1 MAKRIGELLVEAE
14 VLTQAQLDQVLDR
27 QKTEGEDR
35 IASEIYSL
43 GLAHEQA
50 LCQALARL
58 HGTPAIVLSASVIDL
73 GAVGLLPRILAER
86 HGLLPVA
93 IDEDTLTLAVPDED
107 VGPIIEQVQFASGRQ
122 VVTLIGVKKIV
133 EDAIGPTY
141 DAAHRGDK
149 VLAGHQAAGTEPHLT
164 IVADT
169 PGGSVPPQVVFAQ
182 ELVEATAGTSEL
194 DQLAP
199 VFDEASAPVA
209 TPESTIEFDAADVI
223 DEEEVGPPAAG
234 QGPDAADDA
243 PARAVPIA
251 QIELK
256 RVPVVRPAHP
266 PSTVAAAPTPTDV
279 VLAEDDDAI
288 AELIAKVATHDGF
301 EVQHAASG
309 DAAVELLRR
318 FRPRLILLD
327 AMLPGV
333 HGFEICARAKGSET
347 FKDTPI
353 VMISA
358 VYKGWEQQRDIQE
371 VHGADAFVEK
381 PFDIQFLR
389 KLIAGYLGN
398 AIAREPIDNGA
409 AQRIE
414 QLRVEVKEGISFG
427 NLSGADLAAR
437 QWVGLDPFDGE
448 AYLEVG
454 NVAAQ
459 RGDLPEALKA
469 YEFAVVYAPRSF
481 AARTNL
487 AMVYER
493 MGFIKRAIRTWNAA
507 ASIAPDDA
515 TRQQL
520 TARASGLSG

>member
-1 MAKRIGELLVEAE
+1 MTMRIGELLIESG
-14 VLTQAQLDQVLDR
+14 VLTQDQLDQVLAR

-35 IASEIYSL
+35 IASELYSL
-43 GLAHEQA
+43 GLVHERA
-50 LCQALARL
+50 LCDALARRL
-58 HGTPAIVLSASVIDL
+58 GNPAVVLSASVIDL
-73 GAVGLLPRILAER
+73 RAVGLVPKIIAER
-86 HGLLPVA
+86 NGLLPVA
-93 IDEDTLTLAVPDED
+93 IDEDTQTLAVPDDEL
-107 VGPIIEQVQFASGRQ
+107 GAIIEQVQFASGRQ
-122 VVTLIGVKKIV
+122 VVTLVGVKKII
-133 EDAIGPTY
+133 EDAIAPTY
-141 DAAHRGDK
+141 EAAHRGEK
-149 VLAGHQAAGTEPHLT
+149 VLAGHQAAGTAPHLE

-169 PGGSVPPQVVFAQ
+169 PDAGLASQSAFAQ
-182 ELVEATAGTSEL
+182 GLVDATAGTSEL

-199 VFDEASAPVA
+199 VFDIPS
-209 TPESTIEFDAADVI
+209 TP
-223 DEEEVGPPAAG
+223 PPAAAP
-234 QGPDAADDA
+234 QSSDASAGADVSA
-243 PARAVPIA
+243 ERVGVAIA

-256 RVPVVRPAHP
+256 RVPVLRQAHVPTTATEAPA
-266 PSTVAAAPTPTDV
+266 TVDV

-288 AELIAKVATHDGF
+288 AALIKKVATHDGF
-301 EVQHAASG
+301 EVQHAPTG
-309 DAAVELLRR
+309 DGAVELLRR

-347 FKDTPI
+347 FKDTPV

-398 AIAREPIDNGA
+398 QLPREPLDGGVA
-409 AQRIE
+409 LRIQ
-414 QLRVEVKEGISFG
+414 QLRTAVQEGITFG
-427 NLSGADLAAR
+427 DLAAADLAAR
-437 QWVGLDPFDGE
+437 QWVGLDPFDGD

-459 RGDLPEALKA
+459 RGDLPQALKA

-493 MGFIKRAIRTWNAA
+493 MGFIKRAIRTWRAA
-507 ASIAPDDA
+507 AGFAPDDA
-515 TRQQL
+515 TQKKIEE
-520 TARASGLSG
+520 RAAGLAG